1 LRYNNFCVTHNSDDA
16 ARAPWPLHPSR
27 AEEVLV
33 RSGGPGAR
41 IVSEIKQAAAVADG
55 RGLVK
60 VGRGAVGAPS
70 HDAGP
75 VIDIGDVVVVGRE
88 RVRAAGILASLV
100 LRSGQG
106 VRDYGAV
113 ADKVVVQ
120 IEIRNV
126 VEILGDV
133 GYEVVRVRVEAATRG
148 CHFGT
153 HRRRT
158 CTKFQTRAT
167 GKLAPIAKVILS
179 RFRVVVVCVLV
190 RATKEYAI
198 ITNVPEVNSVRVVAA
213 ACGAGEQG
221 RQRNR

>member
-1 LRYNNFCVTHNSDDA
+1 
-16 ARAPWPLHPSR
+16 
-27 AEEVLV
+27 V

-106 VRDYGAV
+106 VRDAV
-113 ADKVVVQ
+113 TVQ
-120 IEIRNV
+120 VTIQLCICTRPPPLAGLSHTNDLVDMFDVPVNV
-126 VEILGDV
+126 
-133 GYEVVRVRVEAATRG
+133 R
-148 CHFGT
+148 H
-153 HRRRT
+153 
-158 CTKFQTRAT
+158 
-167 GKLAPIAKVILS
+167 KVI
-179 RFRVVVVCVLV
+179 R
-190 RATKEYAI
+190 I
-198 ITNVPEVNSVRVVAA
+198 
-213 ACGAGEQG
+213 
-221 RQRNR
+221 